1 METACALSGSA
12 KSSREIRCP
21 RAENPGVG
29 LSGRVS
35 DVSGVV
41 TILPSAPPPSPSD
54 LRAAMR
60 AQQAHI
66 IMHSEATAIMHATTS
81 ADATGL
87 VLHCS
92 EAGSSTWPAPSRW
105 WTGSSACL
113 SGEFLL
119 HSGSDAAHAARLKYT
134 VITCGNRSTSG
145 LALRPRP
152 RPSSSVSG
160 EGVEDLRD
168 SGTAEK
174 VSFSTV
180 YAVYPASSSEI
191 GVLEVSP
198 PVPPGRRPR
207 CAAKKRRVL
216 NQAAAAEPDSTRR
229 WPHGRLPWRW
239 VWRKAKA

>member
-1 METACALSGSA
+1 MQLSLAGTGEGQGYTENERRWPRKGGGLAHSSAMETACALSGSA

-35 DVSGVV
+35 DLSGVV

-66 IMHSEATAIMHATTS
+66 IMHSEAMAIMHATTS

-134 VITCGNRSTSG
+134 VITCGQGVPTSG
-145 LALRPRP
+145 LALHTRP

-160 EGVEDLRD
+160 EGV
-168 SGTAEK
+168 
-174 VSFSTV
+174 
-180 YAVYPASSSEI
+180 
-191 GVLEVSP
+191 
-198 PVPPGRRPR
+198 
-207 CAAKKRRVL
+207 
-216 NQAAAAEPDSTRR
+216 
-229 WPHGRLPWRW
+229 
-239 VWRKAKA
+239 

>member
-1 METACALSGSA
+1 METACSLSGSA

-41 TILPSAPPPSPSD
+41 TILLSAPPPSPSD

-87 VLHCS
+87 VLHWS

-105 WTGSSACL
+105 WTGSSAFL

-134 VITCGNRSTSG
+134 VITCANRSTSG
-145 LALRPRP
+145 LALRPHT
-152 RPSSSVSG
+152 RPSSATGERVEDYGTAGKMLSKILNVRCFFSEIERDRRLRSVSA
-160 EGVEDLRD
+160 GV
-168 SGTAEK
+168 S
-174 VSFSTV
+174 
-180 YAVYPASSSEI
+180 
-191 GVLEVSP
+191 
-198 PVPPGRRPR
+198 RPLAA
-207 CAAKKRRVL
+207 CAAKTACV
-216 NQAAAAEPDSTRR
+216 EP
-229 WPHGRLPWRW
+229 GCGC
-239 VWRKAKA
+239 

>member
-1 METACALSGSA
+1 M
-12 KSSREIRCP
+12 KSSRDIRCP
-21 RAENPGVG
+21 RAENAGVG

-41 TILPSAPPPSPSD
+41 AILPSAPPPSPSSD
-54 LRAAMR
+54 LRAAMS

-134 VITCGNRSTSG
+134 VITCGKSLHASALS
-145 LALRPRP
+145 LARDLDPHHSRLPR
-152 RPSSSVSG
+152 
-160 EGVEDLRD
+160 VEAY
-168 SGTAEK
+168 GTEFVRCSCTK
-174 VSFSTV
+174 NENL
-180 YAVYPASSSEI
+180 YAVFAASSSEI
-191 GVLEVSP
+191 SVSEVSHG
-198 PVPPGRRPR
+198 GRRPR
-207 CAAKKRRVL
+207 ERH
-216 NQAAAAEPDSTRR
+216 QAAC
-229 WPHGRLPWRW
+229 
-239 VWRKAKA
+239 